1 MEVRWSDGAMVDRID
16 RAEEGDHIAIC
27 TIDGNLMPDATGC
40 LVPGIAAALLRAAEK
55 RRVRIWLFT
64 FAGLGTPG
72 PDLLLAVEQ
81 ENWFECR
88 FSSVD
93 GYPSLS
99 VMRPGSSDT
108 PILRTLDTGWA

>member
-1 MEVRWSDGAMVDRID
+1 MFEERIVDAKGNVRQPEWKCDGAMVDRID

-72 PDLLLAVEQ
+72 PDLLRAVEQ
-81 ENWFECR
+81 EI
-88 FSSVD
+88 
-93 GYPSLS
+93 GLS
-99 VMRPGSSDT
+99 ADFRAWTVIP
-108 PILRTLDTGWA
+108 A

>member
-1 MEVRWSDGAMVDRID
+1 
-16 RAEEGDHIAIC
+16 
-27 TIDGNLMPDATGC
+27 